1 MNPKEETIYDVF
13 NLDTEKK
20 KWEYMKAVE
29 WCDKKGKKFRTTE
42 NAIKRI
48 NKSKFSA
55 DIKNAL
61 IFLLGLRCGIHVGIK
76 RSINHRDAVRIIE
89 QKNSSLSG

>member
-1 MNPKEETIYDVF
+1 MNPKEETIYSVF
-13 NLDTEKK
+13 DLDTEKK

-29 WCDKKGKKFRTTE
+29 WCDKKGKKFRTTQ

-48 NKSKFSA
+48 NKSKFSP

-61 IFLLGLRCGIHVGIK
+61 IFLMGLRCGIHVGIK
-76 RSINHRDAVRIIE
+76 RAINQRDAVRIIE
-89 QKNSSLSG
+89 EKNQLMRG